1 VTRVVWRIFLY
12 CAISDK
18 AKVVNFARICHDDW
32 RGTSV
37 TKSREWDRVRSG
49 VTSMV
54 RGELCALRIAALIA
68 QPPYA

>member
-1 VTRVVWRIFLY
+1 MANL
-12 CAISDK
+12 
-18 AKVVNFARICHDDW
+18 ARIRHTDR

-37 TKSREWDRVRSG
+37 TKSREWDRVGSG

-54 RGELCALRIAALIA
+54 RGELGVLRIAALIA

>member
-1 VTRVVWRIFLY
+1 MAYLPY
-12 CAISDK
+12 CAISEK
-18 AKVVNFARICHDDW
+18 AKAVNLARICHTDW

-49 VTSMV
+49 FTSMV
-54 RGELCALRIAALIA
+54 RGNVCVLRIAALPA